1 MHTKLGKPIPS
12 AEPVVTPAAVS
23 KPAAKP
29 APGKAVVVQS
39 NTAAKKVLA
48 APKINFVGKVL
59 QFFWALIYHG
69 A

>member
-1 MHTKLGKPIPS
+1 MTP
-12 AEPVVTPAAVS
+12 AVVT

-48 APKINFVGKVL
+48 APKINFVGKLVYL
-59 QFFWALIYHG
+59 ENEYFMENQIFFFQTS
-69 A
+69 